1 MKNTKSTQQAQ
12 STQSTNPTITY
23 EQVKQQLI
31 KTTKTINLQNEA
43 KVNSIIGK
51 EVYHINKNYEI
62 LLFNIATTSREAVM
76 EFYKSLSTDGD
87 VVSLHSN
94 IHINE
99 SSALEEFTKM
109 LNSAQ
114 DTQEQDKINK
124 NREIFE
130 YLFNPN
136 NLIRYKYVYKLLNKF
151 NTEQSSKISSSLVSD
166 YTIKNIYLSING
178 LTKDENEQDELESI
192 AYTKTKELL
201 KHIYS
206 SNKNYNLENLP
217 VLTFIPHKEVTT
229 INQYSE
235 CSEGKESI
243 TNTSCIL
250 YNYNKA
256 IKGGISSTNI
266 YLGNLQV
273 LPKEIYNKKHIIE
286 TLSFYSP
293 DKKEAESKI
302 KELEEIFKPF
312 VDFLEAVIKFSD
324 KFVKEEKKEEERV
337 KKVFKED
344 RLIIDEQAFTF
355 GTIPSY
361 YFSGNS
367 NSISFPTGSTIQ
379 VIPRQEPVARGS
391 ARSYRDFSDFLVR
404 SLSGDFTE
412 LITPSP
418 VNGIDFEATP
428 F

>member
-1 MKNTKSTQQAQ
+1 MKNTKP
-12 STQSTNPTITY
+12 TQSTNPTITY

-51 EVYHINKNYEI
+51 EVYHINKNYEA
-62 LLFNIATTSREAVM
+62 LLFNMANTSRETVM
-76 EFYKSLSTDGD
+76 KFYKSLSTGTDILT
-87 VVSLHSN
+87 LHNN

-114 DTQEQDKINK
+114 DTQEQDKTNK

-130 YLFNPN
+130 YLFNPY
-136 NLIRYKYVYKLLNKF
+136 NLISYKYVYELLNKF
-151 NTEQSSKISSSLVSD
+151 NAEQSSKISSSLVSD

-178 LTKDENEQDELESI
+178 LTRDENEQDELESI
-192 AYTKTKELL
+192 AYTNPKELL

-217 VLTFIPHKEVTT
+217 VLTFIPHKDVTI

-235 CSEGKESI
+235 IDSLNKESI

-256 IKGGISSTNI
+256 IRGGVSSTNT

-273 LPKEIYNKKHIIE
+273 LPKETYNKKHIIE

-324 KFVKEEKKEEERV
+324 KFVKEEKKEEQRHKPV
-337 KKVFKED
+337 KAVYVGEN
-344 RLIIDEQAFTF
+344 RLIADEQAFTF

-361 YFSGNS
+361 YFSCDS

-404 SLSGDFTE
+404 NLSADFTE
-412 LITPSP
+412 LLTPSP

>member
-1 MKNTKSTQQAQ
+1 MKNTK
-12 STQSTNPTITY
+12 STNPTITY

-51 EVYHINKNYEI
+51 EVYHINKNYEA
-62 LLFNIATTSREAVM
+62 LLFNISTTSREAVM

-94 IHINE
+94 IRINE

-114 DTQEQDKINK
+114 DTQEQDKINE

-130 YLFNPN
+130 YLFNPY
-136 NLIRYKYVYKLLNKF
+136 NLIRYKSVYELFNKF

-178 LTKDENEQDELESI
+178 LTRDENEQDELESI
-192 AYTKTKELL
+192 AYTNTKELL

-235 CSEGKESI
+235 CSVGKESI

-256 IKGGISSTNI
+256 IVGKISSTNI

-344 RLIIDEQAFTF
+344 RLIVDEQAFTF

-361 YFSGNS
+361 YFSSNS

-412 LITPSP
+412 LVTPSP

>member
-1 MKNTKSTQQAQ
+1 MKNTK
-12 STQSTNPTITY
+12 STNPTITY

-51 EVYHINKNYEI
+51 EVYHINKNYEA
-62 LLFNIATTSREAVM
+62 LLFNIVNTSREAVM

-87 VVSLHSN
+87 VVSLHRN
-94 IHINE
+94 IHTNE

-109 LNSAQ
+109 LNFAQ

-136 NLIRYKYVYKLLNKF
+136 NLIRYKSVYELLNKF

-166 YTIKNIYLSING
+166 YTIKNIYLSTFG
-178 LTKDENEQDELESI
+178 LTRDENEQDELESI
-192 AYTKTKELL
+192 AYTNPKELL

-206 SNKNYNLENLP
+206 SNKSYNLENLP

-235 CSEGKESI
+235 RSESKESI
-243 TNTSCIL
+243 INTSCIL

-256 IKGGISSTNI
+256 IVGGISSTNI

-312 VDFLEAVIKFSD
+312 LDFLEAVIKFSD

-337 KKVFKED
+337 KPKGENRF
-344 RLIIDEQAFTF
+344 IIDEQAFTLD
-355 GTIPSY
+355 TIPSY

-367 NSISFPTGSTIQ
+367 NSISFPNGSTIQ

-391 ARSYRDFSDFLVR
+391 ARSYRDFSDSLVR
-404 SLSGDFTE
+404 SLSSDFTE
-412 LITPSP
+412 LLTPSP

>member
-1 MKNTKSTQQAQ
+1 MKNTKSTQQA
-12 STQSTNPTITY
+12 QSTNPTITY

-51 EVYHINKNYEI
+51 EVYHINKNYEA
-62 LLFNIATTSREAVM
+62 LLFSIATTSRETVM
-76 EFYKSLSTDGD
+76 KFYKSLPTEEDMLT
-87 VVSLHSN
+87 LHNN
-94 IHINE
+94 IHTNE

-130 YLFNPN
+130 YLFNPY
-136 NLIRYKYVYKLLNKF
+136 NLISYKYVYELFNKF
-151 NTEQSSKISSSLVSD
+151 NTEQSSRISSSLVSD

-178 LTKDENEQDELESI
+178 LTRDENEQDELESI
-192 AYTKTKELL
+192 AYTNTKELL

-229 INQYSE
+229 FNQYSE
-235 CSEGKESI
+235 RSESKESI

-256 IKGGISSTNI
+256 IVGGISSTNI

-286 TLSFYSP
+286 ILSFYSP

-361 YFSGNS
+361 YFSSNS

-379 VIPRQEPVARGS
+379 VIPRQEPVTRSS

-412 LITPSP
+412 LVTPSP
-418 VNGIDFEATP
+418 LNGIDFEATP

>member
-1 MKNTKSTQQAQ
+1 MKNTK
-12 STQSTNPTITY
+12 STNPTITY

-51 EVYHINKNYEI
+51 EVYHINKNYEA
-62 LLFNIATTSREAVM
+62 LLFNIATTSRETVM

-87 VVSLHSN
+87 ILTLHNN
-94 IHINE
+94 IHVNE
-99 SSALEEFTKM
+99 SSMLEEFTKM
-109 LNSAQ
+109 LNFAQ

-130 YLFNPN
+130 YLFNPY
-136 NLIRYKYVYKLLNKF
+136 NLISYKYAYELLNKF
-151 NTEQSSKISSSLVSD
+151 NIEQSSKISSSLVSD

-178 LTKDENEQDELESI
+178 LTKDENEQDKLESI
-192 AYTKTKELL
+192 AYTNPKELL
-201 KHIYS
+201 KYIYS
-206 SNKNYNLENLP
+206 SNKSYNLENLP

-229 INQYSE
+229 VNQYSE
-235 CSEGKESI
+235 HSEGKESI

-250 YNYNKA
+250 YNYNQAVRGK
-256 IKGGISSTNI
+256 ISSTNI
-266 YLGNLQV
+266 YLGNLQS

-344 RLIIDEQAFTF
+344 RLIVDEQAFTLD
-355 GTIPSY
+355 TIPSY
-361 YFSGNS
+361 YSSGNS

-404 SLSGDFTE
+404 NLSADFTE
-412 LITPSP
+412 LLTPSP